1 MKTKSFK
8 SGEEFKQYVLAEA
21 AKIISAGNPT
31 DLKMNS
37 MDKLANSDGA
47 ALVKT
52 KEKGGFEKK
61 TEAPV
66 NTPEEFT
73 KVEEPTEVKMNK
85 NDKDQGHDEKIATAV
100 EVEAAKTTKKG
111 GNIEGQH
118 DGTFTSKKDNPKVT
132 EDNDPT
138 QAGGKPGITPEMNS
152 TDKLID
158 DGTKTMVTAGAELNK
173 GFNTGQ
179 KKAVAHEKAENEK
192 ETLKMKV
199 DAVQLPESFKTKK
212 DLLEFIEK
220 ESRRL
225 AKELL

>member
-73 KVEEPTEVKMNK
+73 KVE
-85 NDKDQGHDEKIATAV
+85 
-100 EVEAAKTTKKG
+100 
-111 GNIEGQH
+111 
-118 DGTFTSKKDNPKVT
+118 
-132 EDNDPT
+132 
-138 QAGGKPGITPEMNS
+138 
-152 TDKLID
+152 
-158 DGTKTMVTAGAELNK
+158 
-173 GFNTGQ
+173 
-179 KKAVAHEKAENEK
+179 
-192 ETLKMKV
+192 
-199 DAVQLPESFKTKK
+199 
-212 DLLEFIEK
+212 
-220 ESRRL
+220 
-225 AKELL
+225 